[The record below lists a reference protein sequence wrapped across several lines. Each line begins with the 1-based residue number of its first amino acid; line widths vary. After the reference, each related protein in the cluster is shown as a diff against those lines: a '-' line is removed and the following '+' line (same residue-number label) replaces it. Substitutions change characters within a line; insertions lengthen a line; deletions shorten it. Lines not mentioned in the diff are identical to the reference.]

1 MRELLRS
8 NDLVRLSF
16 IEAVLADAG
25 IDSLLMD
32 HFTSAVEGSIGALPR
47 RLMVPD
53 DDFDRAQRLIEDL
66 EDEASDNPLFTGP
79 ADR

>member
-1 MRELLRS
+1 MRELLRT

-25 IDSLLMD
+25 IDGLLMD

-53 DDFDRAQRLIEDL
+53 EDFDRAQRLVEEL
-66 EDEASDNPLFTGP
+66 EDEATDNPVFKGLI
-79 ADR
+79 DR